1 MDETSADGYV
11 NDTIGRSDFAVVSF
25 PSYGYVADPQGNG
38 QGKLK
43 LVPMTGMIHGREAR
57 IAADYS
63 GYHKAEAGID
73 ATLPKILKL
82 PTGEK
87 ILNEEYLN
95 PLGINVIKKVKGN
108 FVLWGDR
115 SLWTDTN
122 WKWKHQRELMCYY
135 ENVLKE
141 NFDWIVF
148 QINETATEKLAITSL
163 RGFLYP
169 EFVKGALRGN
179 KFEDACQIKIDSEL
193 NTDAVRAA
201 GDMYAQIM
209 LRFGDVVER
218 FIIRMGRQ
226 GIFEAVG

>member
-1 MDETSADGYV
+1 
-11 NDTIGRSDFAVVSF
+11 
-25 PSYGYVADPQGNG
+25 
-38 QGKLK
+38 
-43 LVPMTGMIHGREAR
+43 
-57 IAADYS
+57 
-63 GYHKAEAGID
+63 
-73 ATLPKILKL
+73 
-82 PTGEK
+82 
-87 ILNEEYLN
+87 
-95 PLGINVIKKVKGN
+95 
-108 FVLWGDR
+108 
-115 SLWTDTN
+115 
-122 WKWKHQRELMCYY
+122 MCYY

-148 QINETATEKLAITSL
+148 QINETSTEKRAITSL

-226 GIFEAVG
+226 GIFEAIG